1 MILIS
6 MILEVRT
13 SRKGAYMHEEDF
25 TRVAGVELSKCAVE
39 DVILLFP

>member
-1 MILIS
+1 
-6 MILEVRT
+6 LEVRT
-13 SRKGAYMHEEDF
+13 SRKRTYMHEEDF